1 MGGDGECHL
10 PYNCARFG
18 QGSFGN
24 RSLAR
29 NLSIIN
35 LGDVN
40 GPAIKKERSKKMKRL
55 KQAGF
60 TVIELTLIGSILAA
74 LLAVAL
80 PAVQ

>member
-1 MGGDGECHL
+1 
-10 PYNCARFG
+10 
-18 QGSFGN
+18 
-24 RSLAR
+24 
-29 NLSIIN
+29 
-35 LGDVN
+35 
-40 GPAIKKERSKKMKRL
+40 MKRL